1 MVIKYFI
8 EIVTGNGLKHH
19 NKSGSISSL
28 ANPALPRS
36 NLSLLTKSNFEPPA
50 WRLRNVNAMAA
61 EIHRRRC
68 IYVDGGM
75 ETAHRRK
82 TAAASERK
90 NGGKKLLHS
99 ARPTGSSKWEEVD
112 DENGHGPGTAHRG

>member
-1 MVIKYFI
+1 M
-8 EIVTGNGLKHH
+8 
-19 NKSGSISSL
+19 
-28 ANPALPRS
+28 
-36 NLSLLTKSNFEPPA
+36 
-50 WRLRNVNAMAA
+50 NAMAA

-82 TAAASERK
+82 TAAERE

-99 ARPTGSSKWEEVD
+99 ARPTGSSKWEDVD
-112 DENGHGPGTAHRG
+112 DENRPGTRGAPSMNCVACVQLQSTINCVNTTSKARIDLENGVISSFYLEEILCKAA